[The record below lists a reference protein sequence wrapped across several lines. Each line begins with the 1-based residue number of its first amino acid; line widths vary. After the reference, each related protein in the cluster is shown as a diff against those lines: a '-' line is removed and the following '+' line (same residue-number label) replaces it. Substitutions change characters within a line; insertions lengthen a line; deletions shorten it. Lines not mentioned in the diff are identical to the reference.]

1 MTFLKNLIKL
11 KNIKHEKIILLKKYQ
26 RRLFKKRNIFL
37 NSADRWRK
45 SAYFKNTF
53 SKNSYSWVFSSKFNF
68 YIFFKK
74 NVKTPL
80 TSLNV
85 NRSLFINTINI
96 DKYCNLISTRLSF
109 IILYFK
115 NFIFFLPINLS
126 LLNNNISI
134 FINKNFSSFEFHNS
148 YLFWLNFWLL
158 SIIKKWFF
166 KILKNTFNYVF
177 LKLKYKGKNYRWHRK
192 KRGLVLRFGHSHLIY
207 MRKPISVFLKKK
219 GRMKIIFFG
228 TNIELIY
235 FFLRNAIRWKP
246 SNVYT
251 GRGLRLS
258 RQRLL
263 KKAGKVSAYR

>member
-96 DKYCNLISTRLSF
+96 DK
-109 IILYFK
+109 
-115 NFIFFLPINLS
+115 
-126 LLNNNISI
+126 
-134 FINKNFSSFEFHNS
+134 
-148 YLFWLNFWLL
+148 
-158 SIIKKWFF
+158 
-166 KILKNTFNYVF
+166 
-177 LKLKYKGKNYRWHRK
+177 
-192 KRGLVLRFGHSHLIY
+192 
-207 MRKPISVFLKKK
+207 
-219 GRMKIIFFG
+219 
-228 TNIELIY
+228 
-235 FFLRNAIRWKP
+235 
-246 SNVYT
+246 
-251 GRGLRLS
+251 
-258 RQRLL
+258 
-263 KKAGKVSAYR
+263 